1 MPRLTCCRSCGG
13 SRLEVVLDLG
23 LQPIANAFVEQA
35 RKDEP
40 EDRFPLEIAFCQDCA
55 LVQVTETIDPDVL
68 FGQDYP
74 YFSSF
79 IPALLLHSRHHAE
92 ALIEA
97 RNLGP
102 NSLVVEVASN
112 DGYLLKNFVAAGVPV
127 LGVDPAKGPAEAARA
142 AGVPTLNSFFNA
154 QTAEA
159 LVGEGKKADVI
170 LANNVLAHVEGI
182 NAFVEGFAVLLK
194 DDGIAEFE
202 FPYLR
207 DLIESCAFDTI
218 YHEHVFYY
226 SLAAVEP
233 LFNRHGLHLNDAQRI
248 DIHGGSLRLT
258 VSKAPGKTDQLEAL
272 QAEEAS
278 LGMNRVDYYRSFG
291 ARVAALRERLR
302 TVLLDLTAGGARVA
316 AYGAAAKGVT
326 LLNYLGI
333 GGETLTYAVD
343 RNVHKVGKYM
353 PGLKLLVRETEVLGS
368 DKPDYVLILAWNFGA
383 EIMQQ
388 QRSYIDEGGKF
399 ILPIPE
405 PVIVDSKLAGQIASS
420 PSAPKMAAGIT
431 PSGPNV

>member
-1 MPRLTCCRSCGG
+1 MSRVTCCRSCGG
-13 SRLEVVLDLG
+13 SSLEVVLDLG
-23 LQPIANAFVEQA
+23 LQPIANAFVEES
-35 RKDEP
+35 RKNEP
-40 EDRFPLEIAFCQDCA
+40 EDRFPLEIAFCHDCA
-55 LVQVTETIDPDVL
+55 LVQVTESIDPDIL

-79 IPALLLHSRHHAE
+79 IPALLIHSRDHAHTLMKSRQLD
-92 ALIEA
+92 A
-97 RNLGP
+97 

-112 DGYLLKNFVAAGVPV
+112 DGYLLKNFVEASVPV
-127 LGVDPAKGPAEAARA
+127 LGIDPARGPAEAARA
-142 AGVPTLNSFFNA
+142 AGVPTLNAFFNA
-154 QTAEA
+154 ATAGT
-159 LVGEGKKADVI
+159 LVAEGKKADVI
-170 LANNVLAHVEGI
+170 LANNVLAHVDGI

-207 DLIESCAFDTI
+207 DLIDSCAFDTI

-226 SLAAVEP
+226 SLAALEP
-233 LFNRHGLHLNDAQRI
+233 LFNRHGLHLNDVERI

-258 VSKAPGKTDQLEAL
+258 VSKRVGKTRRLEEL
-272 QAEEAS
+272 EAEEAA
-278 LGMNRVDYYRSFG
+278 LGMGRIDYYRSFG
-291 ARVAALRERLR
+291 ARVAQLRERLR
-302 TVLLDLTAGGARVA
+302 SLIMELTSGGSRVA

-333 GGETLTYAVD
+333 GGETLAYAVD

-353 PGLKLLVRETEVLGS
+353 PGLKLIVRPAETLVS

-388 QRSYIDEGGKF
+388 QHAYTDQGGRF
-399 ILPIPE
+399 ILPVPE
-405 PVIVDSKLAGQIASS
+405 PVIVDSHLAGRIASS
-420 PSAPKMAAGIT
+420 PSAPKMGAGIST
-431 PSGPNV
+431 SGSAA